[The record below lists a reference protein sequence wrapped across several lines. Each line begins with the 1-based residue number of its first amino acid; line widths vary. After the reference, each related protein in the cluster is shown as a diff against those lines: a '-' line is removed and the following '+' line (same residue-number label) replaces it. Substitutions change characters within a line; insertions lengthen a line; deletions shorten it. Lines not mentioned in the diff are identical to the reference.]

1 MTESE
6 YDVIDA
12 RLKAEYLAIKCEGN
26 LAKMEAKIKE
36 ISLFYDQWFNQ
47 GLNYENII

>member
-12 RLKAEYLAIKCEGN
+12 RLKAEYLAIKCEGK

-36 ISLFYDQWFNQ
+36 IGLFYDQWFHKEQDNE
-47 GLNYENII
+47 G